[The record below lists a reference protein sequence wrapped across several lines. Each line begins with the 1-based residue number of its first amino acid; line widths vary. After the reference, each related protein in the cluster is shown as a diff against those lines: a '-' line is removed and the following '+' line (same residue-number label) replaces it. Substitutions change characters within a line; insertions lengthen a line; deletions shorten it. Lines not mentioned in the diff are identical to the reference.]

1 MAKTKKKTT
10 TRKAKSAR
18 GGRKGSAKRRQAKTR
33 RPARAAASGAA
44 SRRVA
49 ELEAENRRLRE
60 EIAELRSRISSG
72 GDMTAAEDTSPG
84 LGL

>member
-1 MAKTKKKTT
+1 MAKTRKKTT

-18 GGRKGSAKRRQAKTR
+18 GRKGSAKRRPAKTR

-72 GDMTAAEDTSPG
+72 GDMTPAEDTSPG